1 MKYKYVISYGL
12 AFDEES
18 DMEKLSNY
26 AKQGWIL
33 EGIKGGFFYKL
44 RKDKPQDIIYS
55 LDYQADKNEEYLNI
69 FEEAGWE
76 HVVSTGDV
84 IHIFSAKAGTKPI
97 YSDCESELSKYITIR
112 DKSKKGSLY
121 SLIVSIILTGMLVL
135 SGFFMRQ
142 IFLIIVAAWFIDIVV
157 FIFNFMPYLAYNDRI
172 KAMKK
177 GGEFN
182 SREVSNRLN
191 WKVNACIGTI
201 SLILGIMDL
210 TNKKYFGVLW
220 LITGLIYIYSSVVY
234 YKQYKKSSNH

>member
-1 MKYKYVISYGL
+1 MKYKYVMIGGV
-12 AFDEES
+12 AFSEEA

-44 RKDKPQDIIYS
+44 RKDEPQDIIYS
-55 LDYQADKNEEYLNI
+55 LDYQSDANEEYLSI

-76 HVVSTGDV
+76 HVVSSGNV

-121 SLIVSIILTGMLVL
+121 SFIVAIILTGMLVL

-142 IFLIIVAAWFIDIVV
+142 IFLIIVAVWFIDIVV

-177 GGEFN
+177 GYEYN
-182 SREVSNRLN
+182 NKEISNN
-191 WKVNACIGTI
+191 ISWKVNTVIAAMF
-201 SLILGIMDL
+201 LILGIMYL
-210 TNKKYFGVLW
+210 TSENYSGVLW
-220 LITGLIYIYSSVVY
+220 LIIGLIYAYSSAVY
-234 YKQYKKSSNH
+234 YKKYKESLKH

>member
-1 MKYKYVISYGL
+1 MKYKYVMIGGV
-12 AFDEES
+12 AFSEEA

-44 RKDKPQDIIYS
+44 RKDEPQDIIYS
-55 LDYQADKNEEYLNI
+55 LDYQSDANEEYLSI

-76 HVVSTGDV
+76 HVVSSGNV

-121 SLIVSIILTGMLVL
+121 SLILSIILTGMLVL

-142 IFLIIVAAWFIDIVV
+142 IFLIIVAVWFIDIVV
-157 FIFNFMPYLAYNDRI
+157 FIFNFMPYLAYNNRI
-172 KAMKK
+172 KEMKK
-177 GGEFN
+177 GGKYN
-182 SREVSNRLN
+182 KREVSNRMN
-191 WKVNACIGTI
+191 WKVNAFIATMLLISGIVNLNKNIFVFILYLIAGTA
-201 SLILGIMDL
+201 
-210 TNKKYFGVLW
+210 FAF
-220 LITGLIYIYSSVVY
+220 SSVSF
-234 YKQYKKSSNH
+234 YKQYKKSSKH

>member
-1 MKYKYVISYGL
+1 MKYKYVMIGGV
-12 AFDEES
+12 AFSEEV

-44 RKDKPQDIIYS
+44 RKDEPQDIIYS
-55 LDYQADKNEEYLNI
+55 LDYQSDANEEYLSI

-76 HVVSTGDV
+76 HVVSSGNE
-84 IHIFSAKAGTKPI
+84 IHIFSAKTGTKPI

-121 SLIVSIILTGMLVL
+121 SFIVGIILTVMLVL

-142 IFLIIVAAWFIDIVV
+142 IFLIIVAVWFIDIVV

-172 KAMKK
+172 KAMEK
-177 GGEFN
+177 GNKYKNKEI
-182 SREVSNRLN
+182 SNRIN
-191 WKVNACIGTI
+191 WKVNAVIAI
-201 SLILGIMDL
+201 MFLIVAIMYL
-210 TNKKYFGVLW
+210 TSKNYFGVFW
-220 LITGLIYIYSSVVY
+220 LIIGLIYAYSSVVY
-234 YKQYKKSSNH
+234 YKKYKKSVKH